1 MSDLLFGRGQIVY
14 KSRHALTYLFN
25 IFTFVGTNPLGGQS
39 YAYYSLYYL
48 YSLLVNFVCCIF
60 CPISFHIGYIKLLN
74 VLNTNELL
82 SAIQNAIQVSG
93 IPIKII
99 VIAWYM
105 KRLQSVCEIL
115 DKLDENYKRA
125 EDLNSIRRCVR
136 SCCKIIAAFCVP
148 YYGFEL
154 STIAFGVYQNRAPL
168 TIWLPYFDATRTT
181 WEYWTH
187 VGWDV
192 FIMLFLLAHQ
202 LGSDTYPPV
211 FISVIRL
218 HMQLLVE
225 RVKRLGTN
233 KALCRE
239 KRYAEL
245 LVCINTYGQI
255 LSIANIVA
263 PVISITLF
271 TQFATTA
278 TTVLNWFGNMKFP
291 DNIIPMAFFSCQIMQ
306 ILPCCYYASQ
316 LIADWCFLMTHHSLR
331 PIFEQHY
338 RPAVGSV
345 IRATIDQL
353 YTVLTLL
360 DNARPPS
367 AVIATVEQNIK
378 ENPNEYIHYRE
389 AQLEP
394 CSSTFCKILLK
405 NLGLRTYKTQ
415 LVQESKQNDQLERC
429 TSAK

>member
-1 MSDLLFGRGQIVY
+1 MSDLLLGRGQIVY
-14 KSRHALTYLFN
+14 QSRHALTYLFN

-39 YAYYSLYYL
+39 YVYYSLYYL

-60 CPISFHIGYIKLLN
+60 CPISFHIGYIKLLK

-148 YYGFEL
+148 YYSFEL

-168 TIWLPYFDATRTT
+168 TIWLPYLDATRTS

-233 KALCRE
+233 KSLCRE

-255 LSIANIVA
+255 L
-263 PVISITLF
+263 
-271 TQFATTA
+271 
-278 TTVLNWFGNMKFP
+278 
-291 DNIIPMAFFSCQIMQ
+291 
-306 ILPCCYYASQ
+306 
-316 LIADWCFLMTHHSLR
+316 R
-331 PIFEQHY
+331 
-338 RPAVGSV
+338 
-345 IRATIDQL
+345 
-353 YTVLTLL
+353 
-360 DNARPPS
+360 
-367 AVIATVEQNIK
+367 
-378 ENPNEYIHYRE
+378 
-389 AQLEP
+389 
-394 CSSTFCKILLK
+394 
-405 NLGLRTYKTQ
+405 
-415 LVQESKQNDQLERC
+415 
-429 TSAK
+429 